1 MFILDDLLLRSV
13 GLEIPGLDLIW
24 TFEQIRDYAYKEM
37 YNPEKIRNRIKENR
51 MLYEFGDITRGE
63 YDRINTELMRQLT
76 LAERGQEMNLEVRTD
91 ILEAR

>member
-24 TFEQIRDYAYKEM
+24 TFEQIRDYAHKEM

-63 YDRINTELMRQLT
+63 YDRINTELMRHLT

>member
-24 TFEQIRDYAYKEM
+24 TFEQIRDYAHKEM

>member
-63 YDRINTELMRQLT
+63 YDRTNTELMRQLT